1 MNVREDRRV
10 AFGGCWSFVVAWR
23 TAEGRI
29 MMRSGY
35 TVLSVGA
42 AAELHLWHFS
52 RQPEQS
58 GRYYYDLKCILH
70 FHRLV
75 NCHTS
80 RAKIMPTS
88 IIHMHVLARCVFNY
102 FYAKAS
108 SRKEL
113 SVRAYKQLLSVLC

>member
-1 MNVREDRRV
+1 
-10 AFGGCWSFVVAWR
+10 
-23 TAEGRI
+23 
-29 MMRSGY
+29 MMRSGF

-52 RQPEQS
+52 QPLEPS
-58 GRYYYDLKCILH
+58 GNDGIDTIMKEVKCILH

-75 NCHTS
+75 NSHTS
-80 RAKIMPTS
+80 HTKIMPTY
-88 IIHMHVLARCVFNY
+88 IIHMHVLARCVFNH

-113 SVRAYKQLLSVLC
+113 SVRAYKRLISVLC